1 MRKPKQRREYATPPM
16 RRCFRAELTECP
28 TCQTRLRRYAT
39 LSQRTVITL
48 HGPLYLT
55 HRGYR
60 CPNAACETRMRS
72 YRSAA
77 ADALALPGF
86 TFGLDMVILVGHLRL
101 AQHQTLDEVHQTL
114 CQRLAPF
121 GMTISRREVLYL
133 FDAYALLL
141 RAGAA
146 VTEDT
151 QWREQV
157 QANGGLIISIDGIR
171 PDVGNETIYLVRD
184 VLTARVLVAENVIS
198 SETAVIKSLL
208 APVVSLGL
216 PVLGAISD
224 AQESLVNAI
233 AELWPE
239 VPHQLCQF
247 HYLRDA
253 AEPIYELDRST
264 RTAMR
269 KDIGRKV
276 HETRKQLARRLQP
289 EPQTP
294 PEAQQRER
302 EQLAVLAD
310 YALGIQSALNFE
322 GSAPFV
328 YPGIEGYEALSDI
341 ESSLQE
347 LQKRG
352 PVSVASRGRSWRA
365 CKSSS
370 VGAPHGKSRSAP
382 SGACAH
388 GSWQQNTCSRAS
400 GRKPRRP

>member
-1 MRKPKQRREYATPPM
+1 MRKPKQRREYSPCPV
-16 RRCFRAELTECP
+16 RRYFRAELTECP

-48 HGPLYLT
+48 DGPVHVI

-60 CPNAACETRMRS
+60 CPNAACETRLRS

-86 TFGLDMVILVGHLRL
+86 TFGLDIVILVGHLRL
-101 AQHQTLDEVHQTL
+101 AQHQTLDEVHRTL
-114 CQRLAPF
+114 SQRLAPF
-121 GMTISRREVLYL
+121 GVSISRREVLYL

-141 RAGAA
+141 RAGTA
-146 VTEDT
+146 VTEDA

-184 VLTARVLVAENVIS
+184 VLTARVLVAENVTS
-198 SETAVIKSLL
+198 SETGVIKSLL
-208 APVVSLGL
+208 APVVALGL

-233 AELWPE
+233 AELWPDI
-239 VPHQLCQF
+239 PHQLCQF

-253 AEPIYELDRST
+253 AEPIYEFDRST

-276 HETRKQLARRLQP
+276 HETRKQLTHHLQTLQAIP
-289 EPQTP
+289 AEEPHP
-294 PEAQQRER
+294 ER

-310 YALGIQSALNFE
+310 YALGIQTALNFE
-322 GSAPFV
+322 GTAPFV
-328 YPGIEGYEALSDI
+328 YPAIKGYEALSDI
-341 ESSLQE
+341 EGSLQDLE
-347 LQKRG
+347 KRG
-352 PVSVASRGRSWRA
+352 RV
-365 CKSSS
+365 
-370 VGAPHGKSRSAP
+370 
-382 SGACAH
+382 
-388 GSWQQNTCSRAS
+388 
-400 GRKPRRP
+400 